1 MSQRSGVGLRVGLY
15 SPRVKIG
22 FCGLGQMGAPMAR
35 RLLEAGNEMVVW
47 NRSTE
52 KTDPLVAAGATG
64 ADSPAETATGV
75 DAVVTMLATPD
86 ALEEVVFGDRGIAEG
101 IGPPTTL
108 IEMSTVGPEAITT
121 LTRRLPGIEVV
132 DAPVLGSVPEA
143 EEGMLRVFVGATE
156 ENFERVRG
164 LLTALGEPIHVG
176 LPGSGAAMKLVVNST
191 LGALQLAFGEALA
204 LADAIGLDPSMTLNV
219 LENSSIAST
228 VRKKREKIESGVF
241 EANFKLSLA
250 AKDMALVDEAARAA
264 GLDLRGAGA
273 ARRAFDAANQAG
285 LGDCDYSAVVAFL
298 SGREARS
305 G

>member
-1 MSQRSGVGLRVGLY
+1 
-15 SPRVKIG
+15 
-22 FCGLGQMGAPMAR
+22 MGAPMAR

-47 NRSTE
+47 NRHAE
-52 KTDPLVAAGATG
+52 KTDPLVTAGAAR

-75 DAVVTMLATPD
+75 EAIVTMLTTPD
-86 ALEEVVFGDRGIAEG
+86 ALEKVVFGDRGIAEG
-101 IGPPTTL
+101 IGPPTTV
-108 IEMSTVGPEAITT
+108 IEMSTVGPEAIAS

-143 EEGMLRVFVGATE
+143 EEGTLRVFVGATE
-156 ENFERVRG
+156 ESFERVGG
-164 LLTALGEPIHVG
+164 LLTTLGEPIHVG
-176 LPGSGAAMKLVVNST
+176 GPGSGAAMKLVVNST

-204 LADAIGLDPSMTLNV
+204 LADVLGLEQGMTLDV
-219 LENSSIAST
+219 LENSPIAST

-264 GLDLRGAGA
+264 GMDLRGAGA
-273 ARRAFDAANQAG
+273 ARRAFDSANQAG